1 MNESK
6 KQKLDIPRMIK
17 KGNAWFSYLY
27 DGDHVIKLGGVDAVG
42 YSWLTEHM
50 SETVAKFE
58 LESYLS
64 KGWK

>member
-6 KQKLDIPRMIK
+6 KQKLDIPRIIK

-27 DGDHVIKLGGVDAVG
+27 LDDHVIKLGGVDSIG

-58 LESYLS
+58 LETYLN